1 MLAVIGLILIVYR
14 RGGHFQLNLAGLVNF
29 AVDLP
34 KHDVRAEIHYPILAR
49 AVADLGAI
57 VQSKDYHS
65 DLPKLYQDLLYGASR
80 TGNGKECRVALMVPN
95 SDHLL
100 ICKEVLHHSIS
111 AKAAWT
117 FNLKDTMPATV
128 AYNEKRIYNCSDV
141 SKDALWKALPRAQA
155 NAYRSFVCVPVLADH
170 QSYGLLLVD
179 SPERNAFSKNAE
191 RDLQVYATFL
201 ATLLALEWVLEGRV
215 F

>member
-80 TGNGKECRVALMVPN
+80 AGNGKECRVALMVPTRRGPSGP
-95 SDHLL
+95 SDFA
-100 ICKEVLHHSIS
+100 VLDDSYCANKMEI
-111 AKAAWT
+111 ARTRPKCPT
-117 FNLKDTMPATV
+117 
-128 AYNEKRIYNCSDV
+128 KRGH
-141 SKDALWKALPRAQA
+141 
-155 NAYRSFVCVPVLADH
+155 FET
-170 QSYGLLLVD
+170 G
-179 SPERNAFSKNAE
+179 E
-191 RDLQVYATFL
+191 
-201 ATLLALEWVLEGRV
+201 
-215 F
+215 